1 MASSPDA
8 ATAAS
13 FAFDA
18 RSLDALRTQAKKDPD
33 AALKQ
38 AATQFEAVFV
48 RALLKSMREAL
59 PQGDPLSS
67 DAGKMYT
74 SMYDEQIAQKLSER
88 GLGIADIMVKQLS
101 RALPGA
107 QKQGGAL
114 SGAAAAGG
122 GGTASASERAAGR
135 LERTAREGDVP
146 VSEGRTA
153 AQRFIEQMAPHAR
166 AAAIETGVPARFV
179 LGQAALESGWG
190 AREIRGADG
199 SNSFNLF
206 GIKAGR
212 NWTGPVVEATT
223 TEYTKGV
230 ARRSVERFRAY
241 GSYAE
246 AFADYARLLKGSP
259 RYAAVLAGARD
270 AGTFAASMQRAGYAT
285 DPRYAEKLTQVIN
298 SASLR
303 GIAV

>member
-1 MASSPDA
+1 MAASPDA
-8 ATAAS
+8 AGAAN

-18 RSLDALRTQAKKDPD
+18 RSLDALRVQAKRDPD
-33 AALKQ
+33 AALRK

-59 PQGDPLSS
+59 PQGDALSS

-88 GLGIADIMVKQLS
+88 GLGIAELMVKQLS
-101 RALPGA
+101 RAAPGR
-107 QKQGGAL
+107 L
-114 SGAAAAGG
+114 ERAARAGEAPAAGG
-122 GGTASASERAAGR
+122 G
-135 LERTAREGDVP
+135 
-146 VSEGRTA
+146 TA

-166 AAAIETGVPARFV
+166 AAASESGVPARFV

-190 AREIRGADG
+190 AREIRNADG

-212 NWTGPVVEATT
+212 NWAGAVSETAT
-223 TEYTKGV
+223 TEYANGV

-259 RYAAVLAGARD
+259 RYSAVLAGARD
-270 AGTFAASMQRAGYAT
+270 AGSFAAGMQRAGYAT

-303 GIAV
+303 GIAA